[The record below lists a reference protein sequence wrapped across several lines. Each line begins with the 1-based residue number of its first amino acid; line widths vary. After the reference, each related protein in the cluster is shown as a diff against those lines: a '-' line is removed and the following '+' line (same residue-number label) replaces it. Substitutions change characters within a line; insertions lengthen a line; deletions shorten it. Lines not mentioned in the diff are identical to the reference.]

1 VAGETDSRE
10 VSRIL
15 RAAEAGE
22 PVDLDAL
29 FPLVYASLRKVAA
42 RRMAEERQDHTL
54 QTTALVHETYL
65 RLVGEER
72 LAWSSKAHFY
82 ATASEA
88 MRRILVEHA
97 RARGRVKRGGER
109 RRAAVSLAD
118 LVSEAD
124 PQEFLAVDEALR
136 RLEEADSRAGSIAR
150 LRLYAG
156 LSVAETA
163 EALGVPLRTAEREWA
178 YARAWLSERLQ

>member
-22 PVDLDAL
+22 PADLAAL
-29 FPLVYASLRKVAA
+29 FPLVYESLRKIAA
-42 RRMAEERQDHTL
+42 RQMAGERRDHTL

-72 LAWSSKAHFY
+72 LGWSSKAHFY
-82 ATASEA
+82 AAAAEA

-97 RARGRVKRGGER
+97 RARGRVKRGGAR
-109 RRAAVSLAD
+109 RREAVSLAD
-118 LVSEAD
+118 LVSDAD
-124 PQEFLAVDEALR
+124 PHEFLAVDEALR
-136 RLEEADSRAGSIAR
+136 RLEETDARAGSVAR

-156 LSVAETA
+156 LSVGETA
-163 EALGVPLRTAEREWA
+163 EALGVPLRTVEREWA